1 MTDIFDVVSDP
12 TRREIL
18 GILLS
23 TSMSGS
29 PELSVSDL
37 VGQTGQ
43 TQPTVSKQLR
53 VLRDAGLV
61 VVREEGQHRFYRL
74 DPAPL
79 RALADWVGAFEPQS
93 AARDRR
99 SSTSPRESAD
109 SAAKSLASEDIR
121 LVAANLGAAAATAI
135 LRTREVFDDA
145 KTQAREAAERLS
157 SQMRR

>member
-1 MTDIFDVVSDP
+1 MTDIFDVVSDA

-23 TSMSGS
+23 ASQSGS

-37 VGQTGQ
+37 VSQTGQ

-61 VVREEGQHRFYRL
+61 MVREEGQHRFYRL
-74 DPAPL
+74 DHAPL
-79 RALADWVGAFEPQS
+79 RALADWVNPFGPRS
-93 AARDRR
+93 TSDSRS
-99 SSTSPRESAD
+99 SSTSSREKTIPPAESM
-109 SAAKSLASEDIR
+109 ASEDVR
-121 LVAANLGAAAATAI
+121 LVAANLGAAAATAF
-135 LRTREVFDDA
+135 LRAREVFDDA
-145 KTQAREAAERLS
+145 KAQAMDAANRLS